1 MMAADG
7 KHDDASKREG
17 RQPEAPA
24 LAAIGLEAEFA
35 LVVDGQPRK
44 VEEIFRDPRDF
55 IDGALVHRR
64 GTSYHLPGGGI
75 VYFDTGVIEVATPLI
90 EIERGCGTRA
100 ARSLWESILVVRNGL
115 AQWEQRTGRRAALT
129 GFSAHYNISFDD
141 AGGEP
146 PPAENPALR
155 DRGLNGRRPAR
166 GVLARTS
173 DRGTPAQRRGLDD
186 LALLLAYILPAP
198 VMLLA
203 TNRASTGVGVRPR
216 ATRIEVTVDFTPNAS
231 LMVAT
236 ATLITGIVRA
246 VMRWPS
252 FDLDELAARRLPV
265 IDGYAPVPHT
275 SRKGWLARYDSYPQ
289 NPFTTDVDARAWNV
303 SHAYRDDASGT
314 AVLSLREIARR
325 MFQYFRWPIARVADP
340 LTLRLIGAVLSGR
353 ASSLLELPERPAAY
367 EDVGRLCMWDRSG
380 GAATGRS
387 RYERVLITALSGAP
401 LRLGRHV
408 LTPLGTHGWFRIVF
422 RREPGGRRQTMT
434 LDALLPHLEAW
445 ERGIEE

>member
-1 MMAADG
+1 MAAAGKQDG
-7 KHDDASKREG
+7 AAKRDG

-24 LAAIGLEAEFA
+24 LPAIGLEAEFA

-55 IDGALVHRR
+55 LGGALVHRR
-64 GTSYHLPGGGI
+64 GTSYHLPTGGI

-129 GFSAHYNISFDD
+129 GFSAHYNISFDAAD
-141 AGGEP
+141 GGS
-146 PPAENPALR
+146 PAENPDPR
-155 DRGLNGRRPAR
+155 DGDLNGRRPA
-166 GVLARTS
+166 GGALARTPRAAS
-173 DRGTPAQRRGLDD
+173 GGRRGLDD

-216 ATRIEVTVDFTPNAS
+216 ATRIEVTVDFTPSAP

-252 FDLDELAARRLPV
+252 FDLDVLAARRLPV
-265 IDGYAPVPHT
+265 IEHFAPVPHT
-275 SRKGWLARYDSYPQ
+275 SRQGWLARYDSYPQ

-303 SHAYRDDASGT
+303 SYASGDDASGM
-314 AVLSLREIARR
+314 AAWSLRQIARR

-367 EDVGRLCMWDRSG
+367 EDVGRLCTWDRSF
-380 GAATGRS
+380 GATAGRS
-387 RYERVLITALSGAP
+387 RYERVLIAALSGAP
-401 LRLGRHV
+401 LRLGRDL

-445 ERGIEE
+445 ERGVPG